1 MVKVTARDFTTEK
14 LAYSE
19 ILAPAKSWVDSM
31 STDGISGAA
40 LQERIDS
47 LEISAEAKLF
57 LGQISGAI
65 VSVGNT
71 LIAVGKKLV
80 QVALYLAHQFPMA
93 GLGVIL
99 GLLLGA
105 LVSSIPILGFLLGP
119 LVGPIAAAFGLVKG
133 AIEDFKNKELQRKI
147 QEAVALY
154 EPLRGEVHAA

>member
-19 ILAPAKSWVDSM
+19 ILAPAQSWVDSM

-40 LQERIDS
+40 LQERIES

-57 LGQISGAI
+57 LAKLSGA
-65 VSVGNT
+65 VVTVGNT

>member
-1 MVKVTARDFTTEK
+1 
-14 LAYSE
+14 
-19 ILAPAKSWVDSM
+19 M

-47 LEISAEAKLF
+47 LAISAEAKLF
-57 LGQISGAI
+57 LGQISSAV
-65 VSVGNT
+65 VSVGIT
-71 LIAVGKKLV
+71 LIEVGKKVV
-80 QVALYLAHQFPMA
+80 QIALYLAHQFPMA

-133 AIEDFKNKELQRKI
+133 VMEDFKNKELQRKI
-147 QEAVALY
+147 QDAVALY

>member
-1 MVKVTARDFTTEK
+1 
-14 LAYSE
+14 
-19 ILAPAKSWVDSM
+19 M
-31 STDGISGAA
+31 STDGISAAA

-47 LEISAEAKLF
+47 LAISAEAKLF
-57 LGQISGAI
+57 LGQISSAV
-65 VSVGNT
+65 VSVGIT
-71 LIAVGKKLV
+71 LIEVGKKVV
-80 QVALYLAHQFPMA
+80 QIALYLAHQFPMA

-133 AIEDFKNKELQRKI
+133 VMEDFKNKELQRKI
-147 QEAVALY
+147 QDAVALY